1 MVTEQETFCFY
12 DSSIWTPSLTP
23 PAPCSNGQTAVTL
36 TPASLAFPP
45 HPTGTTSA
53 PLQATLT
60 NTGGAALVFTSLGRP
75 GDFYGS
81 WNCPRILQP
90 GASCTITVAITPSAA
105 GTPRGTVLIT
115 DNAPGSHQ
123 KAAAGGYGVPS
134 GGIEIAGVSGDG
146 PGVWPIR
153 NSGNGWHRDT
163 GDFVGAVQA
172 LLAAG
177 AVVPLSAEEL
187 EPSKAVLEVLRGR
200 TESHPNF

>member
-123 KAAAGGYGVPS
+123 KAAAGGYGVHRVELKSREYQGTALGCGLYGIPGTVGTETQETSS
-134 GGIEIAGVSGDG
+134 GRFRRCWRRG
-146 PGVWPIR
+146 PWYR
-153 NSGNGWHRDT
+153 
-163 GDFVGAVQA
+163 
-172 LLAAG
+172 
-177 AVVPLSAEEL
+177 
-187 EPSKAVLEVLRGR
+187 
-200 TESHPNF
+200 

>member
-1 MVTEQETFCFY
+1 VITYEQYDAHESHRVCHLIVNYAVSASAFILIGPTGGFTGGLVTEQETFCFY

-134 GGIEIAGVSGDG
+134 GTGIEIAGV
-146 PGVWPIR
+146 
-153 NSGNGWHRDT
+153 
-163 GDFVGAVQA
+163 
-172 LLAAG
+172 
-177 AVVPLSAEEL
+177 
-187 EPSKAVLEVLRGR
+187 
-200 TESHPNF
+200 